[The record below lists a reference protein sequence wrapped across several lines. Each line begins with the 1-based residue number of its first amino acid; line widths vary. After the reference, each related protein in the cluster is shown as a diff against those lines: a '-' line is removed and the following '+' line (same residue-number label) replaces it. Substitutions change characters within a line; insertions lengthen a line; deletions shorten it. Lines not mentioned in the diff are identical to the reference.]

1 MPATEYRVRLETFQG
16 PLDLLLYLVRR
27 SEVGVI
33 DLPLAKIT
41 GQFLEF
47 LEVLEFLD
55 LDAVGEFVATAAAL
69 IEIKSRAALP
79 QPEEDEGPVV
89 DDDEPPGDLI
99 QRLLEYKKFKE
110 ASLAL
115 EERAAEWQ
123 ERYPRLS
130 DDRPRGG
137 KDPAADRIKD
147 VELWDLVS
155 ALDRVLKS
163 KEADGQTRI
172 QYDDTPIS
180 VIIERMSRRVRAERR
195 TPFSSFFEGTNDRRR
210 IAGIFLALLELL
222 RHDGFRAEQPVEFGE
237 IWILSPREEPAAVR
251 DPAKQTPAPVDG
263 NA

>member
-1 MPATEYRVRLETFQG
+1 MGVAGFFADVVDDRIVAAQLSYRGTHYTTTDARHSRLG
-16 PLDLLLYLVRR
+16 H
-27 SEVGVI
+27 
-33 DLPLAKIT
+33 
-41 GQFLEF
+41 LEF
-47 LEVLEFLD
+47 SCGESSVSVQTRR
-55 LDAVGEFVATAAAL
+55 VGQPPL
-69 IEIKSRAALP
+69 HLRSGRRAALP

-155 ALDRVLKS
+155 ALGRVLKS
-163 KEADGQTRI
+163 KEVDGQTRI

-180 VIIERMSRRVRAERR
+180 VIIERMSRRVRAEGR

-237 IWILSPREEPAAVR
+237 IWILPPREEPATDQDAE
-251 DPAKQTPAPVDG
+251 KKTPAPVDG